1 MAKKVLSIFFS
12 CFFPLVSV
20 WGQKIMVVPY
30 AIKNIN
36 YKDKIDRSDFVLKQ
50 TKEKKVCKKFV
61 DIELLKQRK
70 YYAKHY
76 IINERAIC
84 LENVFIPKK
93 NKIKFNFGNLE
104 VERDGEVIRETSKY
118 IKIKN
123 LDGTIDKIYK
133 DGTNR

>member
-1 MAKKVLSIFFS
+1 MAQKVLFTFLI
-12 CFFPLVSV
+12 CFLPLEALF
-20 WGQKIMVVPY
+20 GQNITVVPY
-30 AIKNIN
+30 AVKNIN
-36 YKDKIDRSDFVLKQ
+36 YKDKIDRSDFILKQ

-61 DIELLKQRK
+61 DLELLKERK

-76 IINERAIC
+76 IVNQRAIC
-84 LENVFIPKK
+84 LENVFIPKE

-104 VERDGEVIRETSKY
+104 IERDGEVIRETSKY